1 MDWGEDTMGAE
12 AQTDSNLND
21 AQFKPL
27 AMKRGGKNP
36 SPGPSAETMSGH
48 VNNILATYDAVTP
61 EQKHAGARFYPQA
74 HRAASAIA
82 QGIAPGVLGA
92 GQAQTRASKRGVY
105 RPPGVSK
112 DDVNRAAAKIA
123 VLSPSMPAGMA
134 WRENAQAAHDIA
146 GVSGDT
152 IAKLGVAHQALQTQQ
167 HAQGLLKSLKGTR
180 KSPGTGSRAEIKAAA
195 AVHAAARSDYADKAA
210 IARAP
215 LEGTQLV
222 HAGIVSILRAH
233 DVHTGASTPEQALP
247 MKNKTGAFYE
257 NIADPAHSNRAVIDG
272 RSHDIAHGATLGWTT
287 NRGLSAAGRY
297 SHFEQAH
304 QQAATARGVSPMTM
318 QATTWIADKEHAMS
332 KGTPANQAINQ
343 SPSRNGNTPLG
354 Q

>member
-1 MDWGEDTMGAE
+1 MGAE

-48 VNNILATYDAVTP
+48 VNNILATYDAATP

-82 QGIAPGVLGA
+82 QGIAPGVLPNGHA
-92 GQAQTRASKRGVY
+92 TTPASRLGVY
-105 RPPGVSK
+105 RPPGTSK

-123 VLSPSMPAGMA
+123 ILSPSMPAGMR
-134 WRENAQAAHDIA
+134 WDENAQAAHEIG
-146 GVSGDT
+146 GVSDDT
-152 IAKLGVAHQALQTQQ
+152 IAGLREAHGALQTKQ
-167 HAQGLLKSLKGTR
+167 HASGLLKSLQ
-180 KSPGTGSRAEIKAAA
+180 GTGSRAEVKAAKSVLGA
-195 AVHAAARSDYADKAA
+195 AQADYADKSA

-222 HAGIVSILRAH
+222 HAGISSILRAH

-247 MKNKTGAFYE
+247 MKNKTGAFYQ
-257 NIADPAHSNRAVIDG
+257 NIADPAHSERAVIDG

-287 NRGLSAAGRY
+287 NRALSAAGRY

-332 KGTPANQAINQ
+332 KGTPASQAISR
-343 SPSRNGNTPLG
+343 SPNRNGNTPLG